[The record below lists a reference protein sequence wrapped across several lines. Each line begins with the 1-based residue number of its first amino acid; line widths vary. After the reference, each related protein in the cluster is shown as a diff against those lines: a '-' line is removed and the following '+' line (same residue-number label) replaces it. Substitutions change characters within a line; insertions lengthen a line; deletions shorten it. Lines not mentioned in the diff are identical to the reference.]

1 MKREETFIVK
11 VGAKKVWSYVTAV
24 VTHMNTS
31 GDKVVIR
38 ARGKNIYKAVEVV
51 NAIKRSFYTDL
62 IVDKVNLVSDKVAT
76 PHGETKISAI
86 EIIVRLPRDE
96 EGKKEEAT
104 LQETKEQQ
112 QDSQQ

>member
-1 MKREETFIVK
+1 MKKEEMFTVK
-11 VGAKKVWSYVTAV
+11 VGTKKVWSYVTAV

-62 IVDKVNLVSDKVAT
+62 VIDKVNLVSDRVTTPNGEIKV
-76 PHGETKISAI
+76 SAI
-86 EIIVRLPRDE
+86 EIVVKLPRS
-96 EGKKEEAT
+96 KEEKTT
-104 LQETKEQQ
+104 LQETEGQQ
-112 QDSQQ
+112 QDS

>member
-1 MKREETFIVK
+1 MKKEEIFTVK

-38 ARGKNIYKAVEVV
+38 ARGRNIYKAVEVV

-62 IVDKVNLVSDKVAT
+62 VIDKVNIVSDKVIT
-76 PHGETKISAI
+76 SKGETKISAI
-86 EIIVRLPRDE
+86 EIVVKLPS
-96 EGKKEEAT
+96 EGRGKEG
-104 LQETKEQQ
+104 
-112 QDSQQ
+112 

>member
-1 MKREETFIVK
+1 MKKEEMFTVK
-11 VGAKKVWSYVTAV
+11 VGTKKVWSYVTAV

-62 IVDKVNLVSDKVAT
+62 VIDKVNLVSDRVTTPNGEIKV
-76 PHGETKISAI
+76 SAI
-86 EIIVRLPRDE
+86 EIVVKLPRS
-96 EGKKEEAT
+96 KEEKTT
-104 LQETKEQQ
+104 LQETEGQQ
-112 QDSQQ
+112 QDSRQ

>member
-1 MKREETFIVK
+1 MKKEEMFTVK

-31 GDKVVIR
+31 GNKVVIR

-62 IVDKVNLVSDKVAT
+62 VIDKVNLASDKVTT
-76 PHGETKISAI
+76 PNGEIKVSVI
-86 EIIVRLPRDE
+86 EIVVKLPRS
-96 EGKKEEAT
+96 KEEKEEKAT
-104 LQETKEQQ
+104 LQGTEGRQQ
-112 QDSQQ
+112 GSQQ